1 MSPGK
6 KLSCIFKYNK
16 ILIHKNEAEP
26 TALKGRSTERCPV
39 YPVEKNGNLQKME
52 TVK

>member
-6 KLSCIFKYNK
+6 KLSCIFNNK

-26 TALKGRSTERCPV
+26 TALKGRSPERRPV
-39 YPVEKNGNLQKME
+39 YPVQKNGNLQKME